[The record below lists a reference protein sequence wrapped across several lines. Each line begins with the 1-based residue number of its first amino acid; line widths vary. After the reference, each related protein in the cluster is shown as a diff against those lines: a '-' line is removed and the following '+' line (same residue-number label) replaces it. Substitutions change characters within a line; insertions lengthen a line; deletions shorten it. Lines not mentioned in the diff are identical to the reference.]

1 MGAERPPADTLRLVI
16 LGGEA
21 GEGAGSLQGTHLC
34 VVGGG
39 RSGKREKRDIARIKQ
54 TGQLWDVRVVMGRGG
69 GFKLQVLFM
78 DGLYQG

>member
-16 LGGEA
+16 LGGRQGRGQALRRGLVFVWGVE
-21 GEGAGSLQGTHLC
+21 EGQGRGRRGMLQGSSRLRAALGC
-34 VVGGG
+34 P
-39 RSGKREKRDIARIKQ
+39 
-54 TGQLWDVRVVMGRGG
+54 RGDGEEG